1 MRILGESAVI
11 VRLEQEDK
19 HKQSAERLKE
29 LENDVQQLQR
39 DILDQ
44 DAINKE

>member
-11 VRLEQEDK
+11 VQLEQEDK
-19 HKQSAERLKE
+19 HKKSAERLKE
-29 LENDVQQLQR
+29 LENNVQQLQR
-39 DILDQ
+39 DIVDQ